1 MKNLK
6 TVPFAE
12 YLDDVRN
19 NDPKHTYLGF
29 ISRDRRLVAYE
40 GISYAVDFLAVKYN
54 DGSTSVNRLD
64 GTCPGIYVGFEQELI
79 DRSHNDLFAIYED
92 KI

>member
-19 NDPKHTYLGF
+19 NAPSHNYLGF
-29 ISRDRRLVAYE
+29 ISRDGRLVAYE
-40 GISYAVDFLAVKYN
+40 GISYTNTCLTVKYA
-54 DGSTSVNRLD
+54 DGTHSVNNFN
-64 GTCPGIYVGFEQELI
+64 GECISVFWGFTEECI
-79 DRSHNDLFAIYED
+79 RKPENDLFAIYED